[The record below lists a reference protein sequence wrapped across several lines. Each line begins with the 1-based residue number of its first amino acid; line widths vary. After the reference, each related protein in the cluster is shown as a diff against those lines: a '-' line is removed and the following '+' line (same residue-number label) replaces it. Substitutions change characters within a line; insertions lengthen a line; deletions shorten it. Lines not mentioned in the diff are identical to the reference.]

1 MSKTKSP
8 QDKPAFEVS
17 LAEIEG
23 IVARIE
29 SGQLSLDESLAA
41 YRRGAELLKHC
52 QGQLADA
59 ERQLRILDED
69 ALKPFEPAAEDSR

>member
-1 MSKTKSP
+1 MSKSKPS
-8 QDKPAFEVS
+8 QDKPAFEVAV
-17 LAEIEG
+17 AEIEA

-29 SGQLSLDESLAA
+29 AGQLSLEESLAA

-69 ALKPFEPAAEDSR
+69 ALKPFEPAVDDSR